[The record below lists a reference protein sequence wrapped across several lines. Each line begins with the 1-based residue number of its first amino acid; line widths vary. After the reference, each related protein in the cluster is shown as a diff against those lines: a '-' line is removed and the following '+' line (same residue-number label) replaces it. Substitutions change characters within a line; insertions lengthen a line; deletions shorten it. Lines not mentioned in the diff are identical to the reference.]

1 MEQITETLE
10 YVSMLIRNRD
20 AAAASLNRN
29 YSEDERLMIL
39 MNAKKL
45 FAYAAAEEMQPMCG
59 ACYTCK
65 HRGTSPGDAH
75 SCCKN
80 PLAIAIGDE
89 SGVKHGWFMHPF
101 NFDPVWLRYCDGYE
115 KKEKKRA

>member
-1 MEQITETLE
+1 MEQITATLE
-10 YVSMLIRNRD
+10 YVNMLIRNRD

-65 HRGTSPGDAH
+65 YRGTIPGDAH

-80 PLAIAIGDE
+80 PFAVAIGDE
-89 SGVKHGWFMHPF
+89 SGVKRGWFMHPF
-101 NFDPVWLRYCDGYE
+101 NFDPVWLCYCDGYE
-115 KKEKKRA
+115 KKEEKRA